1 MRIHIKKNL
10 NLTIRLYIFIKNYG
24 IMKAFIIQYFL
35 LFLMIDQGIGQQ
47 FNLEASLTMQQI
59 NGDYSHLEQ
68 DELVSIEISDFIS
81 YGAQFGLNM
90 KKLNL
95 GIDFLFGSTKVISEN
110 NFDAKVSLFDA
121 NLEYS
126 ILNKS
131 LTPILVTGIGSVTYT
146 DSFTSV
152 ETLNESD
159 FSLNAGAGFKW
170 IIVDRFFVKS
180 SYKVISSKIEGTTE
194 KLAFHGFNISL
205 GYIFTPKM
213 LTSK

>member
-1 MRIHIKKNL
+1 MK
-10 NLTIRLYIFIKNYG
+10 TIIFQYI
-24 IMKAFIIQYFL
+24 L
-35 LFLMIDQGIGQQ
+35 LFLIINQGIGQQ
-47 FNLEASLTMQQI
+47 FNLEASLTTQQI
-59 NGDYSHLEQ
+59 NGDYSYLEQ
-68 DELVSIEISDFIS
+68 EELISIEISDFMS

-90 KKLNL
+90 KKINL

-131 LTPILVTGIGSVTYT
+131 LTPILVAGIGSITYT
-146 DSFTSV
+146 ESFTSV
-152 ETLNESD
+152 EALNESD

-170 IIVDRFFVKS
+170 IIADRFFVKPT
-180 SYKVISSKIEGTTE
+180 YKVISSKIEGTTE
-194 KLAFHGFNISL
+194 KLTFHGFNISL
-205 GYIFTPKM
+205 GYIFIPNM